1 MAFTSKLCYFLLQI
15 CNFAL
20 FVLSI
25 ALFASAVYLWITVKL
40 LNSFILSIAILA
52 LFMFLTACWGYSC
65 IKYFGFFQLLYMLFL
80 IILIVVTVILGYFVV
95 FDQQQ
100 IVDMLTQNMTDSAD
114 TILKTKGILLKNFET
129 TRLVTAV
136 FLGTEVNF
144 KLTYNLGCYFISFS
158 FL

>member
-65 IKYFGFFQLLYMLFL
+65 IKYFGFFQLIYMLFL
-80 IILIVVTVILGYFVV
+80 IILIVITVILGYFIV
-95 FDQQQ
+95 FDQAQ
-100 IVDMLTQNMTDSAD
+100 IVDMLTQNMTDSEGTIITTK
-114 TILKTKGILLKNFET
+114 TILTKNLEITK
-129 TRLVTAV
+129 LVVAV
-136 FLGTEVNF
+136 YLIAEVN
-144 KLTYNLGCYFISFS
+144 
-158 FL
+158 